1 MAIAN
6 VSQAIASQ
14 HEYLRPNLEELA
26 LLSGTLWKR
35 INARTDIKAI
45 SNRPARIP
53 FQPLTGGIFRTG
65 NNLFDGGDMGQG
77 SGPVETFGTLSCVS
91 FLQASE
97 YTALTEYSTDSDE
110 KAIQNYVTLT
120 QKQAA
125 ETFGGYMDAVIQGD
139 GSNTLDSVVSTSAT
153 GLVVNNANFFQD
165 NQLIDVWS
173 ALGGVFRG
181 TAQIQ
186 SVDIANNTI
195 WLVAAIPVGT
205 IAGDLLLVT
214 GSAGVANSGLFGL
227 RYYHVS
233 GNAGNYMGIQRSAFP
248 GKFSTPNINFGANG
262 GSLTPASVR
271 ALNAQI
277 MLALGEDRADSADL
291 IAHMNVDMAA
301 AWENNSLTVQSII
314 MNEMR
319 GDESADMLKKN
330 QTSTIAGREI
340 VRNVR
345 AKPGI
350 IDFIPL
356 KHYFR
361 LETKAVDYY
370 EVGGQ
375 TVFPAYGASGGL
387 QSTMLFY
394 LCTMVQVGLGQ
405 PRLAAYMNNVNIP
418 KFYFGH

>member
-14 HEYLRPNLEELA
+14 HEFLRPNLEELA

-45 SNRPARIP
+45 SNRPARVP

-65 NNLFDGGDMGQG
+65 SNLFDGGDMGQG
-77 SGPVETFGTLSCVS
+77 SGPTETFGTLSCVS

-97 YTALTEYSTDSDE
+97 YTALTEYSTDSSE
-110 KAIQNYVTLT
+110 KAIQNYVSLT

-125 ETFGGYMDAVIQGD
+125 ETFGGYMDAAIQGD
-139 GSNTLDSVVSTSAT
+139 GSNTLDSVVSTTAT
-153 GLVVNNANFFQD
+153 SYVVNNANFFQD

-181 TAQIQ
+181 TVQIQ
-186 SVDIANNTI
+186 SVDIANNTL
-195 WLVAAIPVGT
+195 WLTGPIAPGSIAA
-205 IAGDLLLVT
+205 DLLLIT
-214 GSAGVANSGLFGL
+214 GSAGQANSGVFGL
-227 RYYHVS
+227 RYYHVA

-271 ALNAQI
+271 ALEAQI
-277 MLALGEDRADSADL
+277 ILALGEDRADGSDL

-314 MNEMR
+314 YNEVK
-319 GDESADMLKKN
+319 GDQSADMLKKR
-330 QTSTIAGREI
+330 QTGTIAGREI

-345 AKPGI
+345 AKPGV

-375 TVFPAYGASGGL
+375 TVFPAYGGSGGL
-387 QSTMLFY
+387 ASTMLFY
-394 LCTMVQVGLGQ
+394 LVTMVQVGLGQ
-405 PRLAAYMNNVNIP
+405 PRLAAFMNNVNIP
-418 KFYFGH
+418 KFYFGK